1 MTMEMGDPRDQR
13 LEMVQRQIAA
23 RGITD
28 PAVLSA
34 MRTVPR
40 HEFVPEDLRDLAY
53 DDRPL
58 PIGRGQTISQP
69 YIVALMTE
77 LAELKGEESVLEVG
91 TGSGYQAAV
100 LAEIAARVYTIELV
114 EPLLRE
120 AAATLARLKYRNVFP
135 RFGDG
140 RLGWKEMAPFD
151 AILVTAAPA
160 RKIPEELLGQLAD
173 GGRLVVPVGG
183 EVQTLRLVRRRGRTF
198 EQRDVT
204 AVRFVPLVGAAE

>member
-1 MTMEMGDPRDQR
+1 
-13 LEMVQRQIAA
+13 MVQRQIVA

-34 MRTVPR
+34 MRAVPR
-40 HEFVPEDLRDLAY
+40 HEFVPEDMRDMAY

-77 LAELKGEESVLEVG
+77 LAELKGDEKVLEVG

-100 LAEIAARVYTIELV
+100 LAELAARVYTVELV
-114 EPLLRE
+114 EPLLRH
-120 AAATLARLKYRNVFP
+120 AAETLARLHYRNVFP

-151 AILVTAAPA
+151 AILVTAAPS
-160 RKIPEELLGQLAD
+160 RGIPEELIKQLAD
-173 GGRLVVPVGG
+173 RGRLVIPVGG
-183 EVQTLRLVRRRGRTF
+183 DVQSLRLVRRRGESF
-198 EQRDVT
+198 EERDVT
-204 AVRFVPLVGAAE
+204 AVRFVPLRGAAE